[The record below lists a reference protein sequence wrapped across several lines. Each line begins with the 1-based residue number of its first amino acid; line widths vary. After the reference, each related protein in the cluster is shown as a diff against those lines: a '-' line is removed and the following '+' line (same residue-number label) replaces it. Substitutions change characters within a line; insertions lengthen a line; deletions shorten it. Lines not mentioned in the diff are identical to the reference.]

1 MDRED
6 YDDEPAALGELPP
19 PLMDER
25 GEVYRRA
32 QSQAGARF
40 SPPGFPGG
48 GNPAVIPPPPEPPY
62 FGEVARASGFAEAGP
77 FIPIVQPPSQFNVE
91 VTYPAQPINSVKFN
105 VDLTTFLDVP
115 GDSINQLIA
124 IVEWEVPQGFIAV
137 IREITWEPSEL
148 LNINAGTPEEG
159 NFDDQY
165 AFLTTILKNGGAVP
179 GQRTIVQG
187 VNGAGTAIVTVFDA
201 EGFIDQVGRFKGY
214 LLANPGDRIGLR
226 FATSDQ
232 QAGGSNY
239 VTNIYAN
246 ITGELLVDTGR
257 ELAFEPSNRII

>member
-6 YDDEPAALGELPP
+6 YDEEPGLGELPP

-25 GEVYRRA
+25 GEGFRRA
-32 QSQAGARF
+32 RSQAGARF

-48 GNPAVIPPPPEPPY
+48 GNPAVIPPPPTPPY
-62 FGEVARASGFAEAGP
+62 FGDAARVSAFGQGGAML
-77 FIPIVQPPSQFNVE
+77 PIVQPPSQFGVE

-115 GDSINQLIA
+115 GDTFNSPIGV
-124 IVEWEVPQGFIAV
+124 VEWEVPEGFIAV
-137 IREITWEPSEL
+137 VREITWEPTNL
-148 LNINAGTPEEG
+148 LVINAGTPEEG

-165 AFLTTILKNGGAVP
+165 AFTTVILRNGGAVP

-187 VNGAGTAIVTVFDA
+187 VNSAFTARTTVFDI
-201 EGFIDQVGRFKGY
+201 EGFIDQIGRFNGY

-226 FATSDQ
+226 FATSAN
-232 QAGGSNY
+232 QAGGANY
-239 VTNIYAN
+239 VTNINAN